1 MQGCRVFPILSYKKS
16 KIKKIYI
23 IYRKPCIPCTTLHCR
38 LVTEVI
44 YIIYDF
50 KNPEHFKALE
60 RQTYDGVIDVSGFP
74 PAAYRYFDS
83 LRLLYARYKYDNL
96 SNSEAAARK
105 KKLLAQY
112 NEAVSAY
119 EYWTAACKYYQENI
133 RKAGTRL
140 SDMEKSAD
148 IFEALSIAA
157 EIIEAFTNDRNFA
170 KRIRKK
176 YCGNYVPEG

>member
-1 MQGCRVFPILSYKKS
+1 MQTRHTRHRG
-16 KIKKIYI
+16 
-23 IYRKPCIPCTTLHCR
+23 
-38 LVTEVI
+38 VI

-50 KNPEHFKALE
+50 KNPEHFKILE
-60 RQTYDGVIDVSGFP
+60 RQAYDGVIDVSDFP

-148 IFEALSIAA
+148 IFETLSIAV
-157 EIIEAFTNDRNFA
+157 ESHNFYSDISRDFFNRSSLYA
-170 KRIRKK
+170 LQKNCSLYIP
-176 YCGNYVPEG
+176 VL